1 MTKEQIIKA
10 VKVKMEEITPFD
22 DGLMVLNAEVKPIE
36 SYISEVFQNSIDKL
50 LMICPLSLTAE
61 TTLPATGLTAT
72 TNNGKSIGKLTI
84 PDDFIRLHTFK
95 MEGWERPVH
104 RCISTENP
112 KYSEQLNPWTRGGN
126 SKPVIVNKGYLEIYT
141 YNTGDTVQTSL
152 YVKRVDIDAPD
163 ISIHDKLINPLCSL
177 IAADVYAIFG
187 SQQSEVMMKEVD
199 SLLKI
204 EL

>member
-50 LMICPLSLTAE
+50 LMICPLSLTTE
-61 TTLPATGLTAT
+61 TSLPSTGLTST
-72 TNNGKSIGKLTI
+72 TNNGKSIGKLSI

-95 MEGWERPVH
+95 MAGWERPVH

-152 YVKRVDIDAPD
+152 YIKRVDIDAPD